1 MFSVTYH
8 SEMDLEILRLNHEGK
23 GYIDII
29 PALGGTVHQIALPDP
44 ETGEPV
50 ELIASDSGL
59 ELMENPWFR
68 GRHLFPFNDRIPEGK
83 YTFDGAEYQLP
94 LNWDDGESSIHGLIY
109 NRPMETVFSKS
120 GLDGAEVVLL
130 AEIREIDHECYP
142 FQVSL
147 YVTYTLNALGFS
159 IEFKTVNTGDK
170 NAPIALGW
178 HPYFK
183 LGESIKGC
191 TLTAG
196 GGSYIPVG
204 EDMNPTGDIESVAGS
219 EFDYTKGIV
228 VDDQEVDIAVSTA
241 KDGIARLGKRNREI
255 EFYFDPEMFPYTQL
269 FIPPDRKSIAI
280 EPITAATNAFN
291 MPEMGLRVLK
301 PGDEVK
307 GLVKITLN
315 KKL

>member
-8 SEMDLEILRLNHEGK
+8 EEMGVKILRLNQEGK

-29 PALGGTVHQIALPDP
+29 PELGGAVHQIALPDP
-44 ETGEPV
+44 ETSDPV

-59 ELMENPWFR
+59 ELLENPWFR

-94 LNWDDGESSIHGLIY
+94 LNWDNGESSIHGLIY

-130 AEIREIDHECYP
+130 AEIKEQNFECYP

-147 YVTYTLNALGFS
+147 YVTYRLNSLGFS

-183 LGESIKGC
+183 LGDSINDC

-196 GGSYIPVG
+196 GGRYIPVG
-204 EDMNPTGDIESVAGS
+204 EDMNPTGDVEPVEGT
-219 EFDYTKGIV
+219 EFDYTKGIK
-228 VDDQEVDIAVSTA
+228 VDNTEVDIAVTTA
-241 KDGIARLGKRNREI
+241 ENGIALLAKENRVI

-315 KKL
+315 KI